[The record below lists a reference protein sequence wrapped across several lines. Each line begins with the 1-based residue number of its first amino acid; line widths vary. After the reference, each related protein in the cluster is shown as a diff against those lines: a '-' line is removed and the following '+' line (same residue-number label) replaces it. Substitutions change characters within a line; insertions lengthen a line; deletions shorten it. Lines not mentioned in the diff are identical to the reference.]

1 MRQKLEK
8 MEDKMKIGI
17 DLGGSHIG
25 FGVIENNNII
35 EQFEKDFTD
44 EDKAHIIEVIESYII
59 EKVKE
64 IEQKYS
70 IESIGIA
77 VPGSV
82 KDGIILKMVNL
93 GIYNYN
99 IKQKLEESLNKPISV
114 RNDAKCACIA
124 EFNDIVKKNAKYSN
138 ANIVFLSIGTGIG
151 GGVIYNGKL
160 LEGHNFDGYEIGH
173 MVIKDSGIPCKCG
186 KYGCFERYGSILEY
200 KNKVK
205 QKLNI
210 PQEMNGE
217 TLREVLDNNR
227 QEILDINNQYVSDL
241 ALGIS
246 NLINIFEPDMVVLG
260 GGFTHFSYMFKDK
273 IKEALVNSPLLFNR
287 RDDFDLR
294 IAELGNDAGIIGA
307 TL

>member
-1 MRQKLEK
+1 
-8 MEDKMKIGI
+8 MKIGI

-25 FGVIENNNII
+25 FGVIENDSII
-35 EQFEKDFTD
+35 EQFEKDCTD
-44 EDKAHIIEVIESYII
+44 EEKAHIIEVIESYII

-64 IEQKYS
+64 IEQKYK
-70 IESIGIA
+70 IENIGIA

-124 EFNDIVKKNAKYSN
+124 EFNDIVKKDAKYSN

-205 QKLNI
+205 QRLNI
-210 PQEMNGE
+210 PQEAHGDS
-217 TLREVLDNNR
+217 LREILDNNR

-273 IKEALVNSPLLFNR
+273 IKETLVNSPLLFNR

-294 IAELGNDAGIIGA
+294 IAQLGNDAGIIGA

>member
-1 MRQKLEK
+1 
-8 MEDKMKIGI
+8 MKIGI

-25 FGVIENNNII
+25 FGVIENDNII

-64 IEQKYS
+64 IEQKYK
-70 IESIGIA
+70 IENIGIA

-124 EFNDIVKKNAKYSN
+124 EFNDIVKKDAKYSN

-205 QKLNI
+205 QRLNI
-210 PQEMNGE
+210 PQEAHGDS
-217 TLREVLDNNR
+217 LREILDNNR

-273 IKEALVNSPLLFNR
+273 IKETLVNSPLLFNR

-294 IAELGNDAGIIGA
+294 IAQLGNDAGIIGA

>member
-1 MRQKLEK
+1 
-8 MEDKMKIGI
+8 MKIGI

-25 FGVIENNNII
+25 FGVVENDTII
-35 EQFEKDFTD
+35 EKFEKDFTD
-44 EDKAHIIEVIESYII
+44 EDKAHIIEVIENYII

-64 IEQKYS
+64 LEEKYD

-82 KDGIILKMVNL
+82 KNGTISKMVNL
-93 GIYNYN
+93 GISNYN
-99 IKQKLEESLNKPISV
+99 IKQRLEEILNINVNV

-124 EFNDIVKKNAKYSN
+124 EFNDMVKKDASLSN
-138 ANIVFLSIGTGIG
+138 TNIVFLSIGTGIG

-173 MVIKDSGIPCKCG
+173 MVIKESGLPCKCG

-205 QKLNI
+205 QRLNI
-210 PQEMNGE
+210 PQEIHGN
-217 TLREVLDNNR
+217 TLREILDNHK
-227 QEILDINNQYVSDL
+227 QEILDINNQYISDL

-246 NLINIFEPDMVVLG
+246 NLINIFEPDIVVLG
-260 GGFTHFSYMFKDK
+260 GGFAHFSYMFKDK
-273 IKEALVNSPLLFNR
+273 IIDSLINSSLLFNR
-287 RDDFDLR
+287 RDNFDLR
-294 IAELGNDAGIIGA
+294 VAELGNDAGMIGA
-307 TL
+307 SL

>member
-1 MRQKLEK
+1 
-8 MEDKMKIGI
+8 MKIGI

-25 FGVIENNNII
+25 FGVIENDNII

-44 EDKAHIIEVIESYII
+44 ADKAHIIEVIESYII

-64 IEQKYS
+64 IEQKYN
-70 IESIGIA
+70 IETIGIA
-77 VPGSV
+77 VPGSI
-82 KDGIILKMVNL
+82 KDGTILKMVNL

-124 EFNDIVKKNAKYSN
+124 EFNDIVKKDAKYSN
-138 ANIVFLSIGTGIG
+138 SNIVFLSIGTGIG

-210 PQEMNGE
+210 PQEINGE

-227 QEILDINNQYVSDL
+227 QEILEINNHYVSDL

-273 IKEALVNSPLLFNR
+273 IKETLVNSPLLFNR

>member
-1 MRQKLEK
+1 
-8 MEDKMKIGI
+8 MKIGI

-25 FGVIENNNII
+25 FGVIENDSII

-44 EDKAHIIEVIESYII
+44 EDKAHIVEVIESYII

-64 IEQKYS
+64 IEQKYK
-70 IESIGIA
+70 IETIGIA

-124 EFNDIVKKNAKYSN
+124 EFNDIVKKDAKYSN

-205 QKLNI
+205 QRLNI
-210 PQEMNGE
+210 PQEAHGDS
-217 TLREVLDNNR
+217 LREILDNNR

-273 IKEALVNSPLLFNR
+273 IKETLVNSPLLFNR

-294 IAELGNDAGIIGA
+294 IAQLGNDAGIIGA

>member
-1 MRQKLEK
+1 
-8 MEDKMKIGI
+8 MKIGI

-25 FGVIENNNII
+25 FGVIENDNII

-64 IEQKYS
+64 IEQKYN
-70 IESIGIA
+70 IETIGIA

-124 EFNDIVKKNAKYSN
+124 EFNDIVKKDAKYSN

-205 QKLNI
+205 QRLNI
-210 PQEMNGE
+210 PQEAHGDS
-217 TLREVLDNNR
+217 LREILDNNR

-273 IKEALVNSPLLFNR
+273 IKETLVNSPLLFNR

-294 IAELGNDAGIIGA
+294 IAQLGNDAGIIGA

>member
-1 MRQKLEK
+1 
-8 MEDKMKIGI
+8 MKIGI

-25 FGVIENNNII
+25 FGVIENDNII

-64 IEQKYS
+64 IEQKYK
-70 IESIGIA
+70 IENIGIA

-82 KDGIILKMVNL
+82 KDGTILKMVNL

-99 IKQKLEESLNKPISV
+99 IKQKLEDSLNKAISV

-124 EFNDIVKKNAKYSN
+124 EFNDIVKKDAKYSN

-205 QKLNI
+205 QRLNI
-210 PQEMNGE
+210 PQEAHGDS
-217 TLREVLDNNR
+217 LREILDNNR

-273 IKEALVNSPLLFNR
+273 IKETLVNSPLLFNR

-294 IAELGNDAGIIGA
+294 IAQLGNDAGIIGA

>member
-1 MRQKLEK
+1 
-8 MEDKMKIGI
+8 MKIGI

-25 FGVIENNNII
+25 FGVIEDERII
-35 EQFEKDFTD
+35 EKYEKDFTD
-44 EDKAHIIEVIESYII
+44 EDKAHIIEVIEEYIVG
-59 EKVKE
+59 KVKE
-64 IEQKYS
+64 LEEKYD

-77 VPGSV
+77 IPGSV
-82 KDGIILKMVNL
+82 KDGKILKMVNL

-99 IKQKLEESLNKPISV
+99 IKQSLGEKLNKTINL
-114 RNDAKCACIA
+114 RNDAKCACLA
-124 EFNDIVKKNAKYSN
+124 EFNVIVKKDESLKS

-160 LEGHNFDGYEIGH
+160 LEGHNFEGYEIGH
-173 MVIKDSGIPCKCG
+173 MVIKESGLPCKCG

-205 QKLNI
+205 QRLNI
-210 PQEMNGE
+210 PQDVHGDS
-217 TLREVLDNNR
+217 LREILDNHK
-227 QEILDINNQYVSDL
+227 QEILDINETYISDL

-246 NLINIFEPDMVVLG
+246 NLVNIFEPDIIVLG
-260 GGFTHFSYMFKDK
+260 GGFAHFSSMFKDR
-273 IKEALVNSPLLFNR
+273 IIDQMINSPLLFNR
-287 RDDFDLR
+287 RESIDLR

>member
-1 MRQKLEK
+1 
-8 MEDKMKIGI
+8 MKIGI

-25 FGVIENNNII
+25 FGVIENDNII

-64 IEQKYS
+64 IEQKYN
-70 IESIGIA
+70 IETIGIA

-82 KDGIILKMVNL
+82 KDGTILKMVNL

-124 EFNDIVKKNAKYSN
+124 EFNDIVKKDAKYSN

-205 QKLNI
+205 QRLNI
-210 PQEMNGE
+210 PQEAHGDS
-217 TLREVLDNNR
+217 LREILDNNR

-273 IKEALVNSPLLFNR
+273 IKETLVNSPLLFNR

-294 IAELGNDAGIIGA
+294 IAQLGNDAGIIGA

>member
-1 MRQKLEK
+1 
-8 MEDKMKIGI
+8 MKIGI

-25 FGVIENNNII
+25 FGVVENDTII
-35 EQFEKDFTD
+35 EKFEKDFTD
-44 EDKAHIIEVIESYII
+44 EDKAHIIEVIENYII

-64 IEQKYS
+64 LEEKYD

-82 KDGIILKMVNL
+82 KNGTISKMVNL
-93 GIYNYN
+93 GISNYD
-99 IKQKLEESLNKPISV
+99 IKQRLEEILNINVNV

-124 EFNDIVKKNAKYSN
+124 EFNDMVKKDASLSN
-138 ANIVFLSIGTGIG
+138 TNIVFLSIGTGIG

-173 MVIKDSGIPCKCG
+173 MVIKESGLPCKCG

-205 QKLNI
+205 QRLNI
-210 PQEMNGE
+210 PQEIHGN
-217 TLREVLDNNR
+217 TLREILDNHK
-227 QEILDINNQYVSDL
+227 QEILDINNQYISDL

-246 NLINIFEPDMVVLG
+246 NLINIFEPDIVVLG
-260 GGFTHFSYMFKDK
+260 GGFAHFSYMFKDK
-273 IKEALVNSPLLFNR
+273 IIDSLINSSLLFNR
-287 RDDFDLR
+287 RDNFDLR
-294 IAELGNDAGIIGA
+294 VAELGNDAGMIGA
-307 TL
+307 SL

>member
-1 MRQKLEK
+1 
-8 MEDKMKIGI
+8 MKIGI

-25 FGVIENNNII
+25 FGVVENDTII
-35 EQFEKDFTD
+35 EKFEKDFTD
-44 EDKAHIIEVIESYII
+44 EDKAHIIEVIENYII

-64 IEQKYS
+64 LEEKYD

-82 KDGIILKMVNL
+82 KNGTISKMVNL
-93 GIYNYN
+93 GISNYN
-99 IKQKLEESLNKPISV
+99 IKQRLEEILNINVNV

-124 EFNDIVKKNAKYSN
+124 EFNDMVKKDASLSN
-138 ANIVFLSIGTGIG
+138 TNIVFLSIGTGIG

-173 MVIKDSGIPCKCG
+173 MVIKESGLPCKCG

-205 QKLNI
+205 QRLNI
-210 PQEMNGE
+210 PQEIHGN
-217 TLREVLDNNR
+217 TLREILDNHK
-227 QEILDINNQYVSDL
+227 QEILAINNQYISDL

-246 NLINIFEPDMVVLG
+246 NLINIFEPDIVVLG
-260 GGFTHFSYMFKDK
+260 GGFAHFSYMFKDK
-273 IKEALVNSPLLFNR
+273 IIDSLINSSLLFNR
-287 RDDFDLR
+287 RDNFDLR
-294 IAELGNDAGIIGA
+294 VAELGNDAGMIGA

>member
-1 MRQKLEK
+1 
-8 MEDKMKIGI
+8 MKIGI

-25 FGVIENNNII
+25 FGVIENDTII
-35 EQFEKDFTD
+35 EKFEKDFTD
-44 EDKAHIIEVIESYII
+44 EDKAHIIEVIENYII

-64 IEQKYS
+64 LEERYD

-82 KDGIILKMVNL
+82 KNGTISKMVNL
-93 GIYNYN
+93 GISNYN
-99 IKQKLEESLNKPISV
+99 IKQRLAEKLNKKVNV

-124 EFNDIVKKNAKYSN
+124 EFNDIVKKDVSLKN

-173 MVIKDSGIPCKCG
+173 MVIKESGLPCKCG

-205 QKLNI
+205 QRLNI
-210 PQEMNGE
+210 PQEIHGNS
-217 TLREVLDNNR
+217 LREILDNHK
-227 QEILDINNQYVSDL
+227 QEILDINNQYISDL
-241 ALGIS
+241 SLGIS

-273 IKEALVNSPLLFNR
+273 IIDSLINSSLLFNR
-287 RDDFDLR
+287 RENFDLR
-294 IAELGNDAGIIGA
+294 VAELGNDAGMIGA
-307 TL
+307 SL

>member
-1 MRQKLEK
+1 
-8 MEDKMKIGI
+8 MKIGI

-25 FGVIENNNII
+25 FGVIENDNII
-35 EQFEKDFTD
+35 EQFERDFTD

-64 IEQKYS
+64 IEQKYN
-70 IESIGIA
+70 IETIGIA

-124 EFNDIVKKNAKYSN
+124 EFNDIVKKDAKYSN

-205 QKLNI
+205 QRLNI
-210 PQEMNGE
+210 PQEAHGDS
-217 TLREVLDNNR
+217 LREILDNNR

-273 IKEALVNSPLLFNR
+273 IKETLVNSPLLFNR

-294 IAELGNDAGIIGA
+294 IAQLGNDAGIIGA

>member
-1 MRQKLEK
+1 
-8 MEDKMKIGI
+8 MKIGI

-25 FGVIENNNII
+25 LGVIENEKMI
-35 EQFEKDFTD
+35 EKFEKDFSN
-44 EDKAHIIEVIESYII
+44 EDKSHIIEVIENYIT

-64 IEQKYS
+64 IGNKYD

-82 KDGIILKMVNL
+82 KNGIISKMVNL
-93 GIYNYN
+93 GITNYN
-99 IKQKLEESLNKPISV
+99 IKQNLEEKLNISIHV
-114 RNDAKCACIA
+114 RNDAKCACLA
-124 EFNDIVKKNAKYSN
+124 EFNNIVKNDENLRS

-173 MVIKDSGIPCKCG
+173 MVIKESGLPCKCG

-205 QKLNI
+205 QRLNI
-210 PQEMNGE
+210 PQEVHGDS
-217 TLREVLDNNR
+217 LREILDNNR
-227 QEILDINNQYVSDL
+227 QEILDINNQYISDL
-241 ALGIS
+241 SLGIS
-246 NLINIFEPDMVVLG
+246 NLINVFEPDMVILG
-260 GGFTHFSYMFKDK
+260 GGFSHFSYMFKDK
-273 IKEALVNSPLLFNR
+273 IIDSLINSSLLFNR
-287 RDDFDLR
+287 RESFDLR

-307 TL
+307 TLW